1 MDLIQAILAGLV
13 QGTIEWLPLSSQGQ
27 VMALLLALGETG
39 SEALKA
45 AVFLHFGTI
54 FAALYYFRKEVKELI
69 QFKDK
74 ELGKFLLI
82 ALVAS
87 GITGIPLYFLLDAF
101 VAGFNPGIILLL
113 IGVLLIAMGLIQLK
127 KKIVKKTTLSNK
139 NAFFLGLAQGFA
151 VLPGISRSGA
161 TTSALLFEGFEPEKA
176 FRLSFLLSIPSVLV
190 ADILFGLDHGF
201 PSNPEFF
208 IGVIIAAI
216 VGFASISIL
225 LRVAKKINFSK
236 FCIGFGL
243 LYAVLAM
250 IYFI

>member
-1 MDLIQAILAGLV
+1 MDLLQAILAGLV

-27 VMALLLALGETG
+27 IMALMIAMGESG

-45 AVFLHFGTI
+45 AIFLHFGTV
-54 FAALYYFRKEVKELI
+54 FAAAYYFRKEVFELI
-69 QFKDK
+69 RFENK

-87 GITGIPLYFLLDAF
+87 GVTGIPLYFVLDAF
-101 VAGFNPGIILLL
+101 VSGFNPGIVLLL

-127 KKIVKKTTLSNK
+127 KKIVKKTSLSNK
-139 NAFFLGLAQGFA
+139 NAFLLGLAQGFA
-151 VLPGISRSGA
+151 VLPGVSRSGA
-161 TTSALLFEGFEPEKA
+161 TTSALLFEGFEPERA

-190 ADILFGLDHGF
+190 ADILFGLDKGF
-201 PSNPEFF
+201 PAGPEFF

-216 VGFASISIL
+216 VGFASISVL
-225 LRVAKKINFSK
+225 LRIAKKINFSK

-243 LYAVLAM
+243 LYALLAM